1 MEKAKAELS
10 HGGTVRRDGII
21 PNPKKKL
28 LDQVREVIRLK
39 HYSLRTEQCYV
50 DWIKRFIVFHRE
62 KALTSPRPSPLPPGA
77 ARERGAW
84 RHPRQMGA
92 AEIESFLTD
101 LAVRRGVAASTQ
113 NQAHGWMR
121 VEG

>member
-50 DWIKRFIVFHRE
+50 DWIRRFIVFHRE
-62 KALTSPRPSPLPPGA
+62 KALTSPRPSPLPKGA
-77 ARERGAW
+77 ERG
-84 RHPRQMGA
+84 RDGMGRPCSRA
-92 AEIESFLTD
+92 K
-101 LAVRRGVAASTQ
+101 
-113 NQAHGWMR
+113 
-121 VEG
+121 